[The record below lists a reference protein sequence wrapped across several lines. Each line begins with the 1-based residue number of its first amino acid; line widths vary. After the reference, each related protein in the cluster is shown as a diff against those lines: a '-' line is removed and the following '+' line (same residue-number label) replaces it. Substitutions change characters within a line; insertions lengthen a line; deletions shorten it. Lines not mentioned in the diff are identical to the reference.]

1 MLILPDGSVVLLQQP
16 KVANHTF
23 LSAKL
28 DQLIHECVAR
38 STYTDIA
45 RKVERYTSA
54 KTSSCQTIL
63 KKGRRLTEQT
73 LDSCQLKRI
82 KSLEVQVRNF
92 LACVKV
98 VCLPGGRCT
107 EDEQMS
113 TCISRHMRCFGYAAS
128 CVILLAGGAEASGQ
142 PPNAVEDAGT
152 GLFLPGPCSDD
163 AVCQAQVRYYHG

>member
-1 MLILPDGSVVLLQQP
+1 MLILPDASVVLLQQP

-82 KSLEVQVRNF
+82 KSLEVQVRKVLSVCESRVRAWREMHIGMHIGSVLF
-92 LACVKV
+92 WVRGLMRDSAC
-98 VCLPGGRCT
+98 RW
-107 EDEQMS
+107 S
-113 TCISRHMRCFGYAAS
+113 
-128 CVILLAGGAEASGQ
+128 
-142 PPNAVEDAGT
+142 
-152 GLFLPGPCSDD
+152 
-163 AVCQAQVRYYHG
+163 